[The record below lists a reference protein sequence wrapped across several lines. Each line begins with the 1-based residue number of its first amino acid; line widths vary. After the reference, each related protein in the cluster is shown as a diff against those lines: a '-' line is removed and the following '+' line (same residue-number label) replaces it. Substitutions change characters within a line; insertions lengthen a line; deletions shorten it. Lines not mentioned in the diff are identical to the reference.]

1 MARQRTRVRACAAPR
16 AVPERVDEARAIATR
31 QTGHNNERIAEGR
44 TMYVEHYEKLGAE
57 HRDAVMQ
64 HLTSLDKHSRTLRFG
79 TSARDEAVSDYVTT
93 IDFERDIVEGVWD
106 NKTLA
111 GVAHLAVYSSQGHRV
126 GELGISVSKDARH
139 RHIGKR
145 LLARALVHA
154 RLLQLTKVYV
164 HYITRNRAMARL
176 AREFT
181 DVIEVD
187 RGEATAT
194 ISLDAASVAQAAA

>member
-1 MARQRTRVRACAAPR
+1 
-16 AVPERVDEARAIATR
+16 
-31 QTGHNNERIAEGR
+31 
-44 TMYVEHYEKLGAE
+44 MYVEHYEKLDAD

-106 NKTLA
+106 NETLA

-126 GELGISVSKDARH
+126 GELGISVSKEARH

-164 HYITRNRAMARL
+164 HYITRNRSMARL

-187 RGEATAT
+187 RGDATAT
-194 ISLDAASVAQAAA
+194 ISLDATSVAKAAA